1 MRHLRRGDCALV
13 QERVERVLKL
23 GPDPKL
29 ASVAR
34 DILAEA
40 HFRAAMASADP
51 NKRLGHLDA
60 ALQQT
65 PAAAK
70 LHFHRGLTLWQNGHL
85 AEALTELDATATR
98 EPGRRGLAYLRAL
111 ARIATEQSWDSAGLT
126 AAEANTLRLVHRLA
140 QRKSLTGSVMIEEP
154 LLGKGAELWQALVA
168 IRQNPTAAPLDQLKV
183 AAEQNT
189 RKPVGRILTYYQG
202 VAALRAGDRDTAR
215 TAWSRAHG
223 AGWTSPELAENL
235 TALLREDVIGLAQE
249 NHWQDMINRLPDPGA
264 DRIVAETVSLAYFHL
279 GYEAAQAGQW
289 PLAAQHWR
297 KANELAP
304 NRYLSQNLA
313 LAEEASENWINAA
326 EAWREMVRRR
336 PRKEDHPD
344 YLTDVQVAALWS
356 HAAECYEHTD
366 LTDEIEPCLRN
377 ALKYAAGDTA
387 LRLRLADFL
396 LRDERGDAAE
406 VQLREIT
413 AADPQH
419 VEALVRLGR
428 LYEGWWD
435 GDPMPIWQQVLAV
448 NPTHLEAREALVDDY
463 IKMVNDQAPVSA
475 SRFSMKHPG
484 KSRVETLEI
493 GLGEL
498 PNHPRLLMALGV
510 THAKQQ
516 HAQQAREYLLQAY
529 QIAPQDV
536 TVINLV
542 MHELLHLNGGDAVE
556 QMIPV
561 ARQIPRLLPVF
572 WFDQAKMA
580 LQCKVGEQWAD
591 IFFQEA
597 VKLSAEPGVDDTR
610 AGLLVEAFE
619 VAHQENAIGLC
630 AVLEK
635 RIREEVPT
643 SGALAYIEAYRLH
656 FEKGDVHG
664 AARLIREAIKTARR
678 VNDRGILRRAEAIEP
693 LLKGMPHRFDW
704 QRIMADLLPPDFM

>member
-1 MRHLRRGDCALV
+1 MRHLRRGDLALV

-34 DILAEA
+34 EILAEA

-51 NKRLGHLDA
+51 NKRLGHLDT

-85 AEALTELDATATR
+85 AEALIELDATATR

-140 QRKSLTGSVMIEEP
+140 QRKPLTGSVMIEEP
-154 LLGKGAELWQALVA
+154 LLGKGAGLWQALVA
-168 IRQNPTAAPLDQLKV
+168 MRQNPTAAPLDQLKV

-202 VAALRAGDRDTAR
+202 VAALRAGDRDTAF
-215 TAWSRAHG
+215 TAWSHAHS
-223 AGWTSPELAENL
+223 AGWVSPELAENL

-264 DRIVAETVSLAYFHL
+264 DRIVAETASLAYFHL

-297 KANELAP
+297 KANELNP

-313 LAEEASENWINAA
+313 LAEEASENWVNAA
-326 EAWREMVRRR
+326 EAWRDMVRRR

-356 HAAECYEHTD
+356 HAAECYGHTN

-428 LYEGWWD
+428 LHEGWWD
-435 GDPMPIWQQVLAV
+435 RDPMPIWQQVLAI

-463 IKMVNDQAPVSA
+463 IKMVNDQAPFSA

-484 KSRVETLEI
+484 KSKIETLEI

-498 PNHPRLLMALGV
+498 PNHPKLLMVLGA
-510 THAKQQ
+510 THARQQ
-516 HAQQAREYLLQAY
+516 HTQQAREYLLQAY

-536 TVINLV
+536 AVVNFV
-542 MHELLHLNGGDAVE
+542 MHELLHVGGGDAVE

-561 ARQIPRLLPVF
+561 VRQIPRLLPVF

-580 LQCKVGEQWAD
+580 LQCKLGEQWAD

-597 VKLSAEPGVDDTR
+597 VKYSADPGLDDSR
-610 AGLLVEAFE
+610 AGLLVEAYE
-619 VAHQENAIGLC
+619 VAHQENASGLC

-635 RIREEVPT
+635 RIREEVPA
-643 SGALAYIEAYRLH
+643 SGALSYIEAYRLH

-664 AARLIREAIKTARR
+664 AARLMREAIKTARR
-678 VNDRGILRRAEAIEP
+678 VNDRGILRRAETIES

-704 QRIMADLLPPDFM
+704 ERIMADLLPPDFM

>member
-1 MRHLRRGDCALV
+1 MRHLRRGDLALV

-34 DILAEA
+34 EILAEA

-51 NKRLGHLDA
+51 NKRLGHLDT

-85 AEALTELDATATR
+85 AEALIELDATATR

-140 QRKSLTGSVMIEEP
+140 QRKPLTGSVMIEEP
-154 LLGKGAELWQALVA
+154 LLGKGAGLWQALVA
-168 IRQNPTAAPLDQLKV
+168 MRQNPTAAPLDQLKV

-202 VAALRAGDRDTAR
+202 VAALRAGDRDTAF
-215 TAWSRAHG
+215 TAWSHAHS
-223 AGWTSPELAENL
+223 AGWVSPELAENL

-264 DRIVAETVSLAYFHL
+264 DRIVAETASLAYFHL

-297 KANELAP
+297 KANELNP

-313 LAEEASENWINAA
+313 LAEEASENWVNAA
-326 EAWREMVRRR
+326 EAWRDMVRRR

-356 HAAECYEHTD
+356 HAAECYGHTN

-428 LYEGWWD
+428 LYEGWGD
-435 GDPMPIWQQVLAV
+435 SDPMPIWQQVLAV

-463 IKMVNDQAPVSA
+463 IKMVNDQAPFSA

-484 KSRVETLEI
+484 KSKIETLEI

-498 PNHPRLLMALGV
+498 PNHPKLLMVLGA
-510 THAKQQ
+510 THARQQ
-516 HAQQAREYLLQAY
+516 HTQQAREYLLQAY

-536 TVINLV
+536 AVVNFV
-542 MHELLHLNGGDAVE
+542 MHELLHVGGGDAVE

-561 ARQIPRLLPVF
+561 VRQIPRLLPVF

-580 LQCKVGEQWAD
+580 LQCKLGEQWAD

-597 VKLSAEPGVDDTR
+597 VKYSADPGLDDSR
-610 AGLLVEAFE
+610 AGLLVEAYE
-619 VAHQENAIGLC
+619 VAHQENASGLC

-635 RIREEVPT
+635 RIREEVPA
-643 SGALAYIEAYRLH
+643 SGALSYIEAYRLH

-664 AARLIREAIKTARR
+664 AARLMREAIKTARR
-678 VNDRGILRRAEAIEP
+678 VNDRGILRRAETIES

-704 QRIMADLLPPDFM
+704 QRVMKDLLPPDFM

>member
-1 MRHLRRGDCALV
+1 MRHLRRGDLALV

-34 DILAEA
+34 EILAEA

-51 NKRLGHLDA
+51 NKRLGHLDT

-85 AEALTELDATATR
+85 AEALIELDATATR

-140 QRKSLTGSVMIEEP
+140 QRKPLTGSVMIEEP
-154 LLGKGAELWQALVA
+154 LLGKGAGLWQALVA
-168 IRQNPTAAPLDQLKV
+168 MRQNPTAAPLDQLKV

-202 VAALRAGDRDTAR
+202 VAALRAGDRDTAF
-215 TAWSRAHG
+215 TAWSHAHS
-223 AGWTSPELAENL
+223 AGWVSPELAENL

-264 DRIVAETVSLAYFHL
+264 DRIVAETASLAYFHL

-297 KANELAP
+297 KANELNP

-313 LAEEASENWINAA
+313 LAEEASENWVNAA
-326 EAWREMVRRR
+326 EAWRDMVRRR

-356 HAAECYEHTD
+356 HAAECYGHTN

-435 GDPMPIWQQVLAV
+435 RDPMPIWQQVLAV

-463 IKMVNDQAPVSA
+463 IKMVNDQAPFSA
-475 SRFSMKHPG
+475 SRFSVKHPG

-498 PNHPRLLMALGV
+498 PNHPKLLMVLGA
-510 THAKQQ
+510 THARQQ
-516 HAQQAREYLLQAY
+516 HTQQAREYLLQAY

-536 TVINLV
+536 AVVNFV
-542 MHELLHLNGGDAVE
+542 MHELLHVGGGDAVE

-561 ARQIPRLLPVF
+561 VRQIPRLLPVF

-580 LQCKVGEQWAD
+580 LQCKLGEQWAD

-597 VKLSAEPGVDDTR
+597 VKYSADPGLDDSR
-610 AGLLVEAFE
+610 AGLLVEAYE
-619 VAHQENAIGLC
+619 VAHQENASGLC

-635 RIREEVPT
+635 RIREEVPA
-643 SGALAYIEAYRLH
+643 SGALSYIEAYRLH

-664 AARLIREAIKTARR
+664 AARLMREAIKTARR
-678 VNDRGILRRAEAIEP
+678 VNDRGILRRAETIES

-704 QRIMADLLPPDFM
+704 QRVMKDLLPPDFM